1 MLSYKKHI
9 TSTLTLA
16 IPVIIGQ
23 LGLIMMGVVD
33 SLMVGELGADY
44 LAAAALANHVV
55 ILILIIGLGVSMAVT
70 PLVAI
75 SIGAGKRDETQVLFK
90 QSLIVNS
97 AFGIIMTILILI
109 GSDQNLQSTII

>member
-1 MLSYKKHI
+1 MLTYKKHI
-9 TSTLTLA
+9 SRTLTLA
-16 IPVIIGQ
+16 VPVIIGQ

-44 LAAAALANHVV
+44 LAAAALANHIV

-75 SIGAGKRDETQVLFK
+75 SIGGGKKDE
-90 QSLIVNS
+90 
-97 AFGIIMTILILI
+97 A
-109 GSDQNLQSTII
+109 QNLLNSPWLLTLLLESS

>member
-44 LAAAALANHVV
+44 LAAAALANH
-55 ILILIIGLGVSMAVT
+55 L
-70 PLVAI
+70 
-75 SIGAGKRDETQVLFK
+75 
-90 QSLIVNS
+90 
-97 AFGIIMTILILI
+97 
-109 GSDQNLQSTII
+109 

>member
-1 MLSYKKHI
+1 MLTYKKHI
-9 TSTLTLA
+9 SRTLTLA

-44 LAAAALANHVV
+44 LAAAALANHIV
-55 ILILIIGLGVSMAVT
+55 ILILIVGLGVSMAVT

-75 SIGAGKRDETQVLFK
+75 SIGGGKRGRSSE
-90 QSLIVNS
+90 SL
-97 AFGIIMTILILI
+97 
-109 GSDQNLQSTII
+109 